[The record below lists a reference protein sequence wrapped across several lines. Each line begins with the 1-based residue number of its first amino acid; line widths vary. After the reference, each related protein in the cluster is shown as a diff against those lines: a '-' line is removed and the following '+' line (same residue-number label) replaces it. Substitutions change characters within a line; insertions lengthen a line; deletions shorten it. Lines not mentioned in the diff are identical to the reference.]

1 MEKEKEAK
9 QVIDRFVD
17 NFLVYSEL
25 TNTLIE
31 EKNNEAREFMRG
43 EALAKILNIRPY
55 PEVIRSLSSYNVQYE
70 KFEDNGNNLQA
81 IISYRKISYP
91 NNTTENASDSLAELV
106 IDLTYLHDGWVIDS
120 FDEEQDILY
129 ADYFQNLSDEDETSG
144 SYNISQFLIKNY
156 KKYANIKYMYKKNTK
171 EDLFMYNEDVYTD
184 SFNMLYWL
192 LVREGIPVTE
202 EYDRNNLLSTELFD
216 KVFDKGHKYK
226 YNINEMIEG
235 DILYFGKNDS
245 NIGIYIGDDR
255 YITVTG
261 KFPKDSK
268 QGLDIHDLIK
278 DWEQFNGKVIRL
290 KEWY

>member
-1 MEKEKEAK
+1 MEKEKEAR
-9 QVIDRFVD
+9 QVIDRFID
-17 NFLVYSEL
+17 NFLVYTEL

-43 EALAKILNIRPY
+43 EALSKILNIRPY
-55 PEVIRSLSSYNVQYE
+55 PEVIRSLSPYNVQYE

-144 SYNISQFLIKNY
+144 SYNISQFLINNY
-156 KKYANIKYMYKKNTK
+156 KKYSNIKYMYKKNTK
-171 EDLFMYNEDVYTD
+171 EDLFNYNEDVYTD

-202 EYDRNNLLSTELFD
+202 GYDRNNLLSTELFD

-235 DILYFGKNDS
+235 DILYFGKNDR
-245 NIGIYIGDDR
+245 NIGIYIGDAR

-261 KFPKDSK
+261 KFPKDSI

>member
-1 MEKEKEAK
+1 M
-9 QVIDRFVD
+9 
-17 NFLVYSEL
+17 
-25 TNTLIE
+25 
-31 EKNNEAREFMRG
+31 
-43 EALAKILNIRPY
+43 
-55 PEVIRSLSSYNVQYE
+55 
-70 KFEDNGNNLQA
+70 QA